1 MTRSSFLK
9 RRTRKRGRG
18 ISTSRRG
25 MTLIELLVSTAILS
39 TLMALIVP
47 GVMSARSA
55 ARTTECLY
63 HLRQLGVA
71 EINYESSRGSVP
83 PLEDGTA
90 PGNWVFYLLP
100 HLDHSAVYRELADL
114 RSSSLAG
121 GPAASEPGLVAAI
134 SIPGEPAEVMEV
146 PHLSV
151 LTCPVDEGHFGIDA
165 GLSYVANTGYIRH
178 GYWGAAGDTNH
189 TLEAYTG
196 SSPSWSQT
204 VTQATGVFFRST
216 LGRHRLKP
224 QFADG
229 RSQTILFTENLQAGD
244 LLSRY
249 TGDIGFGVPGAYA
262 EMPGPPVAGP
272 GILELGVSFFPFA
285 DATINANVDS
295 AARGEAPRPS
305 SHHSQGVNVV
315 FADGS
320 ARFLNESINDF
331 VFYRLVSSSGSMYG
345 QRLVS
350 DSSY

>member
-1 MTRSSFLK
+1 
-9 RRTRKRGRG
+9 
-18 ISTSRRG
+18 

-39 TLMALIVP
+39 TLMALILP

-55 ARTTECLY
+55 ARRTECLN

-100 HLDHSAVYRELADL
+100 HLDQAAVYRELAEL
-114 RSSSLAG
+114 RSSTASSG
-121 GPAASEPGLVAAI
+121 GSGVTMSGSPGLAMTSA
-134 SIPGEPAEVMEV
+134 PGEPAQFPGV

-151 LTCPVDEGHFGIDA
+151 LTCPVDDGHFGLDA
-165 GLSYVANTGYIRH
+165 GLSYVANAGYMRH
-178 GYWGAAGDTNH
+178 GYWGTAADTNH
-189 TLEAYTG
+189 SLEAYTE

-216 LGRHRLKP
+216 LGRHRLMP

-229 RSQTILFTENLQAGD
+229 RTQTILFTENLQAGNFM
-244 LLSRY
+244 SPY
-249 TGDIGFGVPGAYA
+249 TGEIGFGIAGAYA

-285 DATINANVDS
+285 DATINANV
-295 AARGEAPRPS
+295 ATALPGEAPRPS

-320 ARFLNESINDF
+320 ARFLRESINDF
-331 VFYRLVSSSGSMYG
+331 VYYRLVSSSGSMYG

-350 DSSY
+350 DSLY

>member
-1 MTRSSFLK
+1 
-9 RRTRKRGRG
+9 
-18 ISTSRRG
+18 

-55 ARTTECLY
+55 ARTTECLN
-63 HLRQLGVA
+63 HLRQLGIA
-71 EINYESSRGSVP
+71 EINYESSRGGSVP

-100 HLDHSAVYRELADL
+100 HLDQAAVYRELADL
-114 RSSSLAG
+114 RSASPSG
-121 GPAASEPGLVAAI
+121 GPPSGVPGLAAI
-134 SIPGEPAEVMEV
+134 SIPDEPAGLPEV

-151 LTCPVDEGHFGIDA
+151 LTCPVDEVHFGINA
-165 GLSYVANTGYIRH
+165 GLSYVANAGYMRH
-178 GYWGAAGDTNH
+178 GYWGTAGDTNH
-189 TLEAYTG
+189 TLEAYTE

-216 LGRHRLKP
+216 LGRDRLKP
-224 QFADG
+224 QFTDG

-244 LLSRY
+244 FMSPY

-262 EMPGPPVAGP
+262 EMPGPAVAGP

-285 DATINANVDS
+285 DATINASFES
-295 AARGEAPRPS
+295 ATQGEAPRPS
-305 SHHSQGVNVV
+305 SHHYQGVNVV

-320 ARFLNESINDF
+320 SRFLNESINDF
-331 VFYRLVSSSGSMYG
+331 VYYRLVGSSGSTYG

>member
-9 RRTRKRGRG
+9 RRTRQGCG
-18 ISTSRRG
+18 ISISRRG

-47 GVMSARSA
+47 GVMNARSA
-55 ARTTECLY
+55 ARTTECLN
-63 HLRQLGVA
+63 HLRQLGIA

-100 HLDHSAVYRELADL
+100 HLDQAAVYRELADL
-114 RSSSLAG
+114 RSASRAG
-121 GPAASEPGLVAAI
+121 GPAVSGPGLAAI
-134 SIPGEPAEVMEV
+134 SIPGEPAGFPEV

-165 GLSYVANTGYIRH
+165 GLSYVANAGYMRH
-178 GYWGAAGDTNH
+178 GYWGAASDTNH
-189 TLEAYTG
+189 TLEAYTE

-229 RSQTILFTENLQAGD
+229 RSQTILFSENLQAGD
-244 LLSRY
+244 FTSPY

-285 DATINANVDS
+285 DATINANVNS

-331 VFYRLVSSSGSMYG
+331 VYYRLVSSSGSTYG